1 MRSGDV
7 VGKVLESESVATR
20 VFEATVDSFGG
31 AVHGVG
37 ILEVGRAIP
46 HSAFDS
52 LAQHDVVAGRLVT
65 RVETS
70 MLISVYIWALAVR
83 VSCSR

>member
-46 HSAFDS
+46 HSAF
-52 LAQHDVVAGRLVT
+52 
-65 RVETS
+65 E
-70 MLISVYIWALAVR
+70 ALHN
-83 VSCSR
+83 